1 VASLHSDIQTY
12 NTKLASRLA
21 TFKASHR
28 DVTAQLFDTAPTF
41 KTVLDNP
48 TAYGAPDATCVN
60 GDGRSCLWA
69 DTYHPGLVIHE
80 LLARAL
86 VKAVKFF

>member
-1 VASLHSDIQTY
+1 
-12 NTKLASRLA
+12 
-21 TFKASHR
+21 
-28 DVTAQLFDTAPTF
+28 VTAQLFDTTPTF
-41 KTVLDNP
+41 DTVLNNP

-60 GDGRSCLWA
+60 GDGKSCLWA

-80 LLARAL
+80 LLAKAL